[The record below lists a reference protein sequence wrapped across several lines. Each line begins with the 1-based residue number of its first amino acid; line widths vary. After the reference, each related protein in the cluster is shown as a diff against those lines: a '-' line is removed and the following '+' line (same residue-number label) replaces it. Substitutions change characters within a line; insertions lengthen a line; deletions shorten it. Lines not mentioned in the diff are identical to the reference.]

1 MSLEENIEEN
11 IQLINKY
18 DIFESR
24 FGVFKILD
32 YDLNL
37 DERKLKFKKYD
48 HVLCEDCNQ
57 EIEMF
62 SLVCYNCY
70 NKETDCD
77 ERNRMNH
84 GICKSCFKSNT
95 TYGCSICNIL
105 KTSDYD
111 LILKR
116 RKAKYRNSK
125 YVLCENCYE
134 EVDYCRFYCTYCY
147 DKEPDINKK
156 VYMKFG
162 PDFGIFKTSDYNLNL
177 GLRRIKYMGY
187 HGILCEE
194 CNQEINKYDFYYC
207 TYCYDKETDVIKKGH
222 MKFGPKFGIFKTFDY
237 NLNLEERRAKY
248 MNYDGILCEK
258 CNNDIYKRNYY
269 CTYCYNKETDVIK
282 KGHMKF
288 GLNLNF
294 GIFNTFDYNLNL
306 EERKAKFMNYD
317 GILCEECNNKI
328 DTQYYYCI
336 SCCYKETDVNK
347 IVHMKFGSNF
357 GIFNTFDYNLNLEE
371 RRAKY
376 TNYNGILCE
385 ECNREINKYDD
396 FYCTYCYDKE
406 TDVIKKGH
414 MKFGSKFGIFNT
426 FDYNLDLKER
436 KAKYMNYDGILCE
449 KCNKKIN
456 NYDYY
461 CTYCYDKETN
471 IIKKGHM
478 KFGSKFGIFN
488 TFDYN
493 LDLKERKAKY
503 MNYDGILCEKCN
515 NDIYKRFYYC
525 IYCYDKETDVNKKR
539 HMKFGSNFKIFNTF
553 DYTNLNLE
561 ERKAKY
567 MNYDGILCEKCNNDI
582 YKYDNFYCTYCYDKE
597 TDIIK
602 KGHMKFGSK
611 FGIFK
616 TFDYNL
622 NLEKRRAKYMNY
634 DDLKERKEKYK
645 KYDHINHIVCEKC
658 NFEIDKQYYYCTY
671 CYNKE
676 TNAIKKNHMKLGS
689 DFKIFNTFDYNLDL
703 EKRKEKYK
711 KYDHINHIVCEKCNF
726 EIDKQYYYCTYCY
739 NKETD
744 VIKKN
749 HMKLGSDFK
758 IFNTFDYNLDL
769 EERKEKYKK
778 YDHINHIVC
787 EKCNKEIDKQY
798 YYCTYCYNKETDAIK
813 KNHMKLGSD
822 FKIFNTFD
830 YNLNLEERRAKY
842 EKYDLVIC
850 EKCDNEIDKQYYN
863 CNYCY
868 NNQMIINRCK
878 VCFIGNNDDCCSFY
892 EFKQFLE
899 NFSKWIN
906 ENNVVYKTLKVE
918 ISDYD
923 LDEDDRREK
932 YKNFDYILCEKCDR
946 KYHYNYCYEC
956 FDEKIREFS
965 PKLQDYENFY
975 FKVYKKE
982 TNELRELKELQSIL
996 IDYKNIYFKLNS
1008 NLGIFKQIIQKF
1020 ENTKYYVLDK
1030 KILIDNIRYNG
1041 VHNCWRKLRS
1051 YCCNCYDREFDII
1064 EKKRMEFG
1072 KLDQ

>member
-62 SLVCYNCY
+62 SL
-70 NKETDCD
+70 
-77 ERNRMNH
+77 
-84 GICKSCFKSNT
+84 
-95 TYGCSICNIL
+95 
-105 KTSDYD
+105 TSDYD

-597 TDIIK
+597 TDVIKKGHMKLGSKFGIFKTFDYNLNLEERKAKYMNYDVILCEKCNNDIYKRNYYCTYCYDKETDIIK

-611 FGIFK
+611 FGIFN

-634 DDLKERKEKYK
+634 DGIL
-645 KYDHINHIVCEKC
+645 CEKC
-658 NFEIDKQYYYCTY
+658 NKEINNHYYYCTY
-671 CYNKE
+671 CYDKE
-676 TNAIKKNHMKLGS
+676 TNIIKKGHMKFGS
-689 DFKIFNTFDYNLDL
+689 KIGIFNIFDYNLDL
-703 EKRKEKYK
+703 KERKEKYK

-758 IFNTFDYNLDL
+758 IFNTFDYNLYL

-798 YYCTYCYNKETDAIK
+798 YYCTYCYNKETDVIK
-813 KNHMKLGSD
+813 KNYMKLGSD

-878 VCFIGNNDDCCSFY
+878 ICFIGNNDDCCSFY

-996 IDYKNIYFKLNS
+996 IDYKNIYFKLNKPINCPNQQEFIS
-1008 NLGIFKQIIQKF
+1008 LRYSKRIRTGQVNTLHSDECSDCIIM
-1020 ENTKYYVLDK
+1020 D
-1030 KILIDNIRYNG
+1030 ID
-1041 VHNCWRKLRS
+1041 
-1051 YCCNCYDREFDII
+1051 
-1064 EKKRMEFG
+1064 
-1072 KLDQ
+1072 